1 MFNYAKV
8 GNIWKHFINGFE
20 WQSTNTYIKI
30 FITLQRHIY
39 PMIAKFEK
47 LFSSQG
53 MDTEKKKSYWAAI
66 KEAKTK
72 PLEEF
77 EKYA

>member
-1 MFNYAKV
+1 MGDFEIWYAK
-8 GNIWKHFINGFE
+8 NIELNCRT
-20 WQSTNTYIKI
+20 TNTYIKI

-53 MDTEKKKSYWAAI
+53 MDTEKKKSYRAAI

>member
-1 MFNYAKV
+1 
-8 GNIWKHFINGFE
+8 
-20 WQSTNTYIKI
+20 
-30 FITLQRHIY
+30 
-39 PMIAKFEK
+39 MIAKFEK

-53 MDTEKKKSYWAAI
+53 MDTEKKKSYRAAI

-72 PLEEF
+72 LLEEF